1 MRFKLIIFTLL
12 FLSFVNGIEHT
23 IISGSLSLFAD
34 YFNVPGYIG
43 WFTIIY
49 TLSSILAAPI
59 IGFYANGRPLK
70 NLFRLGLL
78 LMLIGFVICSIADQF
93 YFLLIGR
100 GVSGIGGGFISVLIP
115 TFLGRYFELEKRA
128 KIESYY
134 FMTYTSGSLIGPLLG
149 SFIIN
154 TLGWRGIFISSL
166 IFFLT
171 LAILLEL
178 GIKKEPINSSTTIK
192 SNKSF
197 LLQSFIFSMF
207 LLSLLLIIEFF
218 DDFHKN
224 AMYYLAILIPFYL
237 FISFKKIS
245 ANSKTPLFHP
255 DLIKN
260 KFFGT
265 VITYS
270 FVFGSSKFIFTNFLP
285 IYIIQVL
292 NHSFTIANFSLTML
306 LIGNAIGN
314 FITAKIIVK
323 VKYKSIFTFSYL
335 LQHIAIF
342 TLFLY
347 SFHSSTLILII
358 AFLLGFANGFAGY
371 PGLLLLQNKYPD
383 YMGSA
388 AASNNMARHFGGVF
402 GVVLFQQI
410 VAQSNT
416 ISLSSFQTGFTLV
429 WGIFTIF
436 GLVVFLLPSEHMVR
450 KITK

>member
-23 IISGSLSLFAD
+23 VISGSLSLFAD
-34 YFNVPGYIG
+34 YFDVPGYIG

-49 TLSSILAAPI
+49 TLSSILVAPI

-70 NLFRLGLL
+70 NLFRLGLI
-78 LMLIGFVICSIADQF
+78 LMLVGFVICSVADQF

-100 GVSGIGGGFISVLIP
+100 GISGIGGGFISVLTP
-115 TFLGRYFELEKRA
+115 TFLGRYFKLEKRA
-128 KIESYY
+128 QIESYY
-134 FMTYTSGSLIGPLLG
+134 FITYTSGSLIGPLLG
-149 SFIIN
+149 SFIVN
-154 TLGWRGIFISSL
+154 TLSWRGIFISSF
-166 IFFLT
+166 IFFIT
-171 LAILLEL
+171 LAILLEI
-178 GIKKEPINSSTTIK
+178 GIKKEPNNLETAKK

-197 LLQSFIFSMF
+197 LFQSFIFSMF
-207 LLSLLLIIEFF
+207 LLSLILIIEFF
-218 DDFHKN
+218 DDFHN
-224 AMYYLAILIPFYL
+224 NPIYYLSILIPIYL
-237 FISFKKIS
+237 FFFFRKIS
-245 ANSKTPLFHP
+245 NNSETPLFHP
-255 DLIKN
+255 NLIKN
-260 KFFGT
+260 RFFGT

-292 NHSFTIANFSLTML
+292 NHSFAIANFSLTML

-323 VKYKSIFTFSYL
+323 VKYRSIFIFSYI

-347 SFHSSTLILII
+347 TLHSSTFILLV

-410 VAQSNT
+410 VAQSNN
-416 ISLSSFQTGFTLV
+416 ISLSSFQTGFTLI
-429 WGIFTIF
+429 WIMFSLF
-436 GLVVFLLPSEHMVR
+436 GLVVFLLPSEYLV
-450 KITK
+450 KK